1 MADELLIV
9 CLETVSEELLKEVQ
23 EKRKWGHFGN
33 TFGQA
38 ESKKFL
44 IACSEIL
51 RTIAEAI

>member
-1 MADELLIV
+1 MADELLIA
-9 CLETVSEELLKEVQ
+9 CLETVSEELSKEVQ

-33 TFGQA
+33 SFGEA
-38 ESKKFL
+38 KSKRFL